1 MTAKELVEFLED
13 IQDEINQKCREINE
27 IRAKLQVLD
36 SMYESAANKLAEQV
50 NN

>member
-1 MTAKELVEFLED
+1 MTTNQLKEILGE
-13 IQDEINQKCREINE
+13 IRDEINQKDRELIE
-27 IRAKLQVLD
+27 IRARLQVLD

>member
-1 MTAKELVEFLED
+1 MTVKELVEILED
-13 IQDEINQKCREINE
+13 IQDEINQKYHEMDE
-27 IRAKLQVLD
+27 IRSRLQILD